1 MPFNLGFP
9 ELVVILVLVLLLFGP
24 KKLPDFARSM
34 GQAIR
39 EFRRASQEMV
49 EEIHRAAEDKAES
62 TPAVAKSE
70 AEHAETKPTEPAA
83 ASAEPNLTKQL

>member
-70 AEHAETKPTEPAA
+70 AEHAETKPAEPAA